1 METWF
6 TASLTQ
12 IEKTS
17 DELYVMHFAVPGGE
31 HIHYVPGQFVK
42 IEMND
47 GEPFQRSYS
56 IATMSDTSNFANG
69 LEIAVS
75 WVDDG
80 RASECLFSMEC
91 GASVDVYGPF
101 GQLFLPDP
109 KNMPKRLW
117 LVGTGTGVAPY
128 KAMVPDLKQLLAA
141 GKVDIRIVVGARDQ
155 AGIPYL
161 SLWRSLSEQLP
172 NFELSLC
179 FSQTMPKVL
188 QGDEVMGR
196 VQAVISDASLNPDS
210 DLFYLCGNPD
220 MIDDVFALLKDRG
233 FAVKSV
239 RREKYVYAIRR

>member
-1 METWF
+1 MEAWF

-12 IEKTS
+12 IEKPS
-17 DELYVMHFAVPGGE
+17 DELRVMHFAVSGGE

-56 IATMSDTSNFANG
+56 IATMSDTGNFADG

-91 GASVDVYGPF
+91 GTSVDVYGPF
-101 GQLFLPDP
+101 GQLLLPDP
-109 KNMPKRLW
+109 NNMPKRLW

-128 KAMVPDLKQLLAA
+128 KSMVPELKQILAT
-141 GKVDIRIVVGARDQ
+141 GEVDIRFVVGARDRI
-155 AGIPYL
+155 GVLYP
-161 SLWRSLSEQLP
+161 SLWQGLSEQFP
-172 NFELSLC
+172 QFDVSLC
-179 FSQTMPKVL
+179 FSQTMPEAL
-188 QGDEVMGR
+188 QGGEVMGR
-196 VQAVISDASLNPDS
+196 VQAVINDTSLNPDT

-220 MIDDVFALLKDRG
+220 MVDDVFSLLKDRG